1 MDFILNNTI
10 LKRNKIMTT
19 HITINEGSTFYHDY
33 AFFKEDNTTPLD
45 LIESVQYIVTDGTD
59 IVVDWTDLGILDSGR
74 ITISGDINRID
85 PVGRNMRFIL
95 IAVVHNGGERITV
108 ETQYMIQDLKTIT
121 PTLIF
126 PVIP

>member
-1 MDFILNNTI
+1 
-10 LKRNKIMTT
+10 MTT
-19 HITINEGSTFYHDY
+19 YTTINEGSTFYHDY

-59 IVVDWTDLGILDSGR
+59 IVVNWTDLGVLDSGR

-85 PVGRNMRFIL
+85 PVGRNMRVIL
-95 IAVVHNGGERITV
+95 MVVVHNGGKRITV

-121 PTLIF
+121 PTLVF
-126 PVIP
+126 PTIP